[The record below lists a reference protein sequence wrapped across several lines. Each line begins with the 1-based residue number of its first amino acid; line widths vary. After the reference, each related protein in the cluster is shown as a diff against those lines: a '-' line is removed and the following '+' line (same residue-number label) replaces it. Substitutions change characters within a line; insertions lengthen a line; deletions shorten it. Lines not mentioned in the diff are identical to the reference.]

1 MAEIPL
7 PLQGLRHLEPLVPNA
22 PKPGGTAV
30 LDVNNFVSNVLIA
43 QGQLVL
49 YNDTESPQVF
59 LDSTCAPPVGLQSH
73 IKLYGVTNMCL
84 VSEDDEICEVYDL
97 DLMDDMSS
105 MINTPYDFLNVI
117 DSYKPCT
124 TLVSNDNKVI
134 FF

>member
-49 YNDTESPQVF
+49 DNVTGLPQAS
-59 LDSTCAPPVGLQSH
+59 LDST
-73 IKLYGVTNMCL
+73 
-84 VSEDDEICEVYDL
+84 
-97 DLMDDMSS
+97 
-105 MINTPYDFLNVI
+105 
-117 DSYKPCT
+117 
-124 TLVSNDNKVI
+124 
-134 FF
+134 